1 MGAEKTKPAPPN
13 GKRNKD
19 KINAS
24 NVLEKG
30 RSNTMI
36 RRFTKNIENR
46 KDLVKKISSITGI
59 ASRYTGMPRAA
70 YEIGAFTVEKDGTLA
85 VTMSE
90 DGNEGAVIL
99 ALKAD
104 GMIGEEI
111 IMTAPTT
118 PTTTETTETT
128 ANDETATST
137 VSEVTHSD
145 EADNDPAYSF
155 VADIDDEDQTDSS
168 VEDTESGQSAIAE
181 FVPVND
187 DDDFSSI
194 GIEDWEPQAE
204 PPEQTDEE
212 DAQTEPSNQTA
223 HATQASELQQPVT
236 EEPQQDIEELDEQE
250 IEPQQYAQYADLEEL
265 ESWEES
271 DIHQNLADEE
281 DETVPTAPTALDSD
295 EPDSDEADDSQ
306 SLAVSF
312 SIHQHTPTSLINL
325 VCMIHSRG
333 PLLSKATG
341 GNFSASK
348 ELTDALLDHGTF
360 SKNRDVV
367 NFINNF
373 SASHSPSNSANS
385 DKHAGEMPETED
397 AAEERGGLIGLT
409 FDEDEW
415 RVVFDGF
422 PASLDPAHIKAFTNL
437 ATAMNKMAQKQKRIQ
452 AKTVNDS
459 NEKYALRI
467 WLVRLDMNGDEHKED
482 RKILMENLTGH
493 TAFRTDAEKEKWM
506 KRQLAKKLELK
517 EQKRQAAQ
525 ERLAERQEAS
535 EQMDH
540 QVAHQGGESGELEY
554 EPLEDMEDDREDEDE
569 WEGVK
574 A

>member
-1 MGAEKTKPAPPN
+1 MAT
-13 GKRNKD
+13 
-19 KINAS
+19 KINTS

-30 RSNTMI
+30 RSNIMTI
-36 RRFTKNIENR
+36 RRFAKNIENR

-59 ASRYTGMPRAA
+59 ASRYTGMPKAA

-85 VTMSE
+85 VTVNE
-90 DGNEGAVIL
+90 EGGNEGGVIL

-111 IMTAPTT
+111 ITADQTVT
-118 PTTTETTETT
+118 PETTETT
-128 ANDETATST
+128 DEQTASEAATTST

-145 EADNDPAYSF
+145 DEEAGEADNDPAYSS
-155 VADIDDEDQTDSS
+155 VADIDEDDIDEENIDEADRPAAEL
-168 VEDTESGQSAIAE
+168 EDTESGQSAIAE
-181 FVPVND
+181 FVPVSD

-194 GIEDWEPQAE
+194 GIEDWEPEDEPQTEQA
-204 PPEQTDEE
+204 DEL
-212 DAQTEPSNQTA
+212 TEPSNQEDA
-223 HATQASELQQPVT
+223 NAEQVSELQQSVT
-236 EEPQQDIEELDEQE
+236 EEPQSSIEELEEQE
-250 IEPQQYAQYADLEEL
+250 IEPQQYADLEEL
-265 ESWEES
+265 ESWEEP
-271 DIHQNLADEE
+271 QNLPE
-281 DETVPTAPTALDSD
+281 DETVADNDPELMAEATETAT
-295 EPDSDEADDSQ
+295 SDEADESDSDDQ

-312 SIHQHTPTSLINL
+312 PIHQHTPTSIINL

-341 GNFSASK
+341 GHFSASM
-348 ELTDALLDHGTF
+348 ELANALLDHGSF

-367 NFINNF
+367 NFINEF
-373 SASHSPSNSANS
+373 SASHS
-385 DKHAGEMPETED
+385 DKHAGEMAKTED
-397 AAEERGGLIGLT
+397 AAEERGGLIGLS
-409 FDEDEW
+409 FDEDAW

-422 PASLDPAHIKAFTNL
+422 PASLDHAHIKAFTNL

-467 WLVRLDMNGDEHKED
+467 WLVRLDMNGNEHKED

-517 EQKRQAAQ
+517 EQKRQAEQ
-525 ERLAERQEAS
+525 ERRQELEAS
-535 EQMDH
+535 EQAQEQMERQEQTEQATVEH
-540 QVAHQGGESGELEY
+540 QTGELEY
-554 EPLEDMEDDREDEDE
+554 EPLEDEGRDEDE
-569 WEGVK
+569 WEGAK

>member
-1 MGAEKTKPAPPN
+1 MT
-13 GKRNKD
+13 
-19 KINAS
+19 S
-24 NVLEKG
+24 
-30 RSNTMI
+30 I
-36 RRFTKNIENR
+36 RRFAKNIENR

-59 ASRYTGMPRAA
+59 ASRYTGMPKAS
-70 YEIGAFTVEKDGTLA
+70 YEIDNFTVEKDGTLA
-85 VTMSE
+85 VTMTE

-104 GMIGEEI
+104 SMIGEEI
-111 IMTAPTT
+111 IPSTTEATT
-118 PTTTETTETT
+118 PSTQTTDHADDQTTETT
-128 ANDETATST
+128 
-137 VSEVTHSD
+137 VQLTHSD
-145 EADNDPAYSF
+145 DDEEADNDPAYSS
-155 VADIDDEDQTDSS
+155 VEDIDEEQTDSP
-168 VEDTESGQSAIAE
+168 VADTEIGQQTAISE

-187 DDDFSSI
+187 DDDFSTI
-194 GIEDWEPQAE
+194 GIEDWEPEEAE
-204 PPEQTDEE
+204 EAEQTSEQTELSNQTDEE
-212 DAQTEPSNQTA
+212 DANAE
-223 HATQASELQQPVT
+223 QASELQQPVT
-236 EEPQQDIEELDEQE
+236 EEHQQGIEELDEQE
-250 IEPQQYAQYADLEEL
+250 IEPQQYADLEEL
-265 ESWEES
+265 ESWEEP
-271 DIHQNLADEE
+271 QNLPE
-281 DETVPTAPTALDSD
+281 DETVADNDSASMVETTANMANTATSD
-295 EPDSDEADDSQ
+295 ETDETDEADSDDQ

-312 SIHQHTPTSLINL
+312 PIHQHTPTSLINL

-341 GNFSASK
+341 GHFGASK
-348 ELTDALLDHGTF
+348 ELADALLDHGTF

-367 NFINNF
+367 GFINNYL
-373 SASHSPSNSANS
+373 ASHSPDNKSATGNS
-385 DKHAGEMPETED
+385 DKHAGGTADTADTANP
-397 AAEERGGLIGLT
+397 AEIDGGGLTGLT

-422 PASLDPAHIKAFTNL
+422 PASLDPDHIKAFTNL

-517 EQKRQAAQ
+517 EQKEEQKKLAAQERRQELAAQ
-525 ERLAERQEAS
+525 ERLDQAHDHETVERQNPA
-535 EQMDH
+535 
-540 QVAHQGGESGELEY
+540 AHQSAELEY
-554 EPLEDMEDDREDEDE
+554 EAVEQEDENL
-569 WEGVK
+569 WEGGK